1 MKRQFDLVVI
11 GTGAAGSAPAHKCRA
26 AGWQVAVIDE
36 LPYGGTCALR
46 GCDPKKVLVG
56 AGELTEWSRRMQAH
70 GVSVDLQI
78 RWPELIKF
86 KQTFTEPVPAQRE
99 ESFKAKG
106 IETFHGPAKFVD
118 GTTVQV
124 GDSFLTGR
132 YVHIATGAKPA
143 PLNVPGEDLLTTSTQ
158 FLNLPQLPRGI
169 LFVGGG
175 YISFEFAHLAAR
187 AGAEARIL
195 HRGPTPLIGFDPDLV
210 HQLVEA
216 TKAAGIDVR
225 LNTPVR
231 AIRRKSDGFIVEAG
245 TADSPTTFEAD
256 LVVHGAGR
264 EPALADL
271 DLQAAGVRYG
281 VNGVT
286 VNEHLQ
292 SVSNNSVY
300 AAGDAADTPGLPLTP
315 VAAMEGHVVA
325 SNLLKGNSR
334 TAEYRSM
341 PSVVFA
347 LPPLAMVGMLEA
359 EARSKGLRFKV
370 KTAETSQ
377 WYSSRR
383 VAERVSGY
391 KILIEEDTD
400 RILGAHLLGK
410 DAEEVINV
418 FALAIQADIKAAT
431 LRHMLFSYPSR
442 CSDIPYML

>member
-1 MKRQFDLVVI
+1 MKREFDLVVI
-11 GTGAAGSAPAHKCRA
+11 GTGAAASVPAHKCRA

-56 AGELTEWSRRMQAH
+56 AGDLTEWSRRMHEH
-70 GVSVDLQI
+70 GVSGGLQI
-78 RWPELIKF
+78 RWPELIQF
-86 KQTFTEPVPAQRE
+86 KKTFTDPVPAQSE
-99 ESFKAKG
+99 NSFKAKG

-118 GTTVQV
+118 STTVQV

-132 YVHIATGAKPA
+132 YVYIANGAKPA
-143 PLNVPGEDLLTTSTQ
+143 LLNVPGEDLLTTSTQ
-158 FLNLPQLPRGI
+158 FLELPHLPQRI

-195 HRGPTPLIGFDPDLV
+195 HRGPAPLVGFDPDLV
-210 HQLVEA
+210 HQLVAA
-216 TKAAGIDVR
+216 TTAAGIDVR
-225 LNTPVR
+225 LNSPVR
-231 AIRRKSDGFIVEAG
+231 AIHRNSDGFIVEAG
-245 TADSPTTFEAD
+245 SGDSLTTLEAD

-264 EPALADL
+264 VPAIDSL

-300 AAGDAADTPGLPLTP
+300 AAGDAADTPGFPLTP

-325 SNLLKGNSR
+325 ANLLKGNSR

-347 LPPLAMVGMLEA
+347 LPPLSMVGMLEA

-370 KTAETSQ
+370 NTAETSQ

-431 LRHMLFSYPSR
+431 LRHMLFTYPSR

>member
-1 MKRQFDLVVI
+1 MKRHFDLVVI
-11 GTGAAGSAPAHKCRA
+11 GTGAAGSVPAHKCRA
-26 AGWQVAVIDE
+26 DGWQVAVIDE

-56 AGELTEWSRRMQAH
+56 AGELTEWSRRMHAH
-70 GVSVDLQI
+70 GVSGELQI
-78 RWPELIKF
+78 RWPELIQF
-86 KQTFTEPVPAQRE
+86 KKTFTEPVPAQRE

-106 IETFHGPAKFVD
+106 IETFHGPAKFID
-118 GTTVQV
+118 GATVQV

-143 PLNVPGEDLLTTSTQ
+143 PLKIPGEELLATSTQ
-158 FLNLPQLPRGI
+158 FLELPHLPRRI

-175 YISFEFAHLAAR
+175 YISFEFSHLAAR
-187 AGAEARIL
+187 AGAETRIL
-195 HRGPTPLIGFDPDLV
+195 HRGPTPLVGFDPDLV
-210 HQLVEA
+210 HQLVAA
-216 TKAAGIDVR
+216 TRAAGIDVM
-225 LNTPVR
+225 LNSPAR
-231 AIRRKSDGFIVEAG
+231 AIHRNGDGFIVEAG
-245 TADSPTTFEAD
+245 TGDSPTTFEAD
-256 LVVHGAGR
+256 LIVHGAGR
-264 EPALADL
+264 VPAVASL

-281 VNGVT
+281 ANGVT

-292 SVSNNSVY
+292 SVSNNFVY
-300 AAGDAADTPGLPLTP
+300 AAGDAADTPGFPLTP

-325 SNLLKGNSR
+325 ANLLKGNSR

-347 LPPLAMVGMLEA
+347 LPPLARVGLLEA

-370 KTAETSQ
+370 NAGDTSQ

-391 KILIEEDTD
+391 KILVEEDTD

-410 DAEEVINV
+410 DAEDVINV
-418 FALAIQADIKAAT
+418 FALAIQTDIKAAT